1 MAPYDRAAEEAG
13 ASWSEQVLGVPGARP
28 DEGPVVAEGDVPVPS
43 LSVGGDAGPPR
54 EGGAEGGGAPEP
66 AGRGRVFL
74 SCAGAGLALV
84 ALAAVLREGA
94 GAVLPGGSLLAS
106 APGDA
111 APLRIAGDD
120 LGLADYAL
128 AFAAAGAV
136 TGARQT
142 LLRVWPAFR
151 EATDRSNA
159 LVLPN
164 LSDLDLLWLSLLS
177 GVPEEIFFRGSLL
190 PAVASDWRG
199 LAVSAV
205 TFGYLHRSGGRNL
218 AFAAWAS
225 AVGALYGG
233 AFLASGK
240 IAVPAMA
247 HAAANLCAAVL
258 WRRQQQQRAG
268 AGAEQGLGE

>member
-1 MAPYDRAAEEAG
+1 MP
-13 ASWSEQVLGVPGARP
+13 
-28 DEGPVVAEGDVPVPS
+28 EGDVPVPA

-54 EGGAEGGGAPEP
+54 DGPAGTGEPEP

-74 SCAGAGLALV
+74 SCAGAGVLLV
-84 ALAAVLREGA
+84 ALAAVLRGGA
-94 GAVLPGGSLLAS
+94 GSVLPGGALFPPEAGTS
-106 APGDA
+106 
-111 APLRIAGDD
+111 PLHIAGDD
-120 LGLADYAL
+120 LGPSDYA
-128 AFAAAGAV
+128 AAATAAAAV
-136 TGARQT
+136 TGARQF
-142 LLRVWPAFR
+142 LLRTWPAFR

-159 LVLPN
+159 LVLPR
-164 LSDLDLLWLSLLS
+164 LADADLLWLAVLS

-225 AVGALYGG
+225 VVGALYGG

-247 HAAANLCAAVL
+247 HAGANFCAALL
-258 WRRQQQQRAG
+258 WRRERAG
-268 AGAEQGLGE
+268 KEQEGRPRE

>member
-1 MAPYDRAAEEAG
+1 M
-13 ASWSEQVLGVPGARP
+13 VP
-28 DEGPVVAEGDVPVPS
+28 EGDVPVPA

-54 EGGAEGGGAPEP
+54 DGPAGAGEPEP
-66 AGRGRVFL
+66 AGRGRVFF
-74 SCAGAGLALV
+74 SCAGAGVVLV
-84 ALAAVLREGA
+84 ALAAVLRGGA
-94 GAVLPGGSLLAS
+94 GSVLPGGALFPPVA
-106 APGDA
+106 GA

-120 LGLADYAL
+120 LGPLDYAT
-128 AFAAAGAV
+128 AAAAAAAV
-136 TGARQT
+136 TGARQF
-142 LLRVWPAFR
+142 LLRTWPAFR
-151 EATDRSNA
+151 EATDRSNSQ
-159 LVLPN
+159 VLPR
-164 LSDLDLLWLSLLS
+164 LTDADLLWLAVLS

-233 AFLASGK
+233 VFLASEK

-247 HAAANLCAAVL
+247 HAGANMCAALL
-258 WRRQQQQRAG
+258 WRRESAGKEKERQQQ
-268 AGAEQGLGE
+268 E